1 MLVLAVITGMLLG
14 GAVTVIIQH
23 RYHLRLEREL
33 LSRLIEKSGAR
44 PLDVPP
50 APAQEPAPKKPSFAQ
65 RLRFKV

>member
-1 MLVLAVITGMLLG
+1 MLILAVIAGMLLG
-14 GAVTVIIQH
+14 GSITLIVQH

-33 LSRLIEKSGAR
+33 VSRLIEKAGAR

-50 APAQEPAPKKPSFAQ
+50 APPQEPAPKKPSFAQ